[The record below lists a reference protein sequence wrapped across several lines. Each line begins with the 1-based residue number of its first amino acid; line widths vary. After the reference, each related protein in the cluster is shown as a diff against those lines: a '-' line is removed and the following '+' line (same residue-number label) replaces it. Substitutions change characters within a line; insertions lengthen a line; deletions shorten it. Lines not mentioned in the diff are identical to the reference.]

1 MRKKYIS
8 SFVHVRS
15 FTMSDN
21 SKCKFSFFF
30 FHLILMNNS
39 VCKAETIQT
48 TDDKCEKESSSSLTT
63 NVNTSTPVRLFGQF
77 KTSGISGFGSF
88 GQSSS
93 NGQSSSTSLFTNTL
107 SKLSSTNGIGSGGFG
122 SISTN
127 GTSGFGSSSTSLAAS
142 LAPLTSNKTL
152 FGETN
157 STTKSK
163 ENAEDEE
170 NDEDEN
176 DNDEANTSAPSLFET
191 AAEYEAK
198 RASTHPIA
206 NIQGDTSTGEEHE
219 VTKFQVCSKIRS
231 SRNQSISF
239 HSF

>member
-1 MRKKYIS
+1 
-8 SFVHVRS
+8 
-15 FTMSDN
+15 
-21 SKCKFSFFF
+21 
-30 FHLILMNNS
+30 MNNS

-176 DNDEANTSAPSLFET
+176 DNDETNTSAPSLFET